1 MHCCKDSTSGGLSR
15 LRSKLSRVEDAQ
27 DETRRSID
35 QVDDQVKEVERGIKK
50 DTNTLKKAEQK
61 LTSKALSLTGKALG
75 LVGDIARSESD
86 SVKDGEN
93 LEAEMAE
100 ETSTFEDMVT
110 KDTAS
115 AIDKFTGL
123 QIRALKFQSSSLKF
137 PRARTCEL
145 HRTFFQQFSKIIKKC
160 CILEKSR
167 KNLAKF

>member
-1 MHCCKDSTSGGLSR
+1 M
-15 LRSKLSRVEDAQ
+15 RSKLSRVEDAQ

-35 QVDDQVKEVERGIKK
+35 QVDDQVKEVERGVKK

-145 HRTFFQQFSKIIKKC
+145 HRAR
-160 CILEKSR
+160 SR
-167 KNLAKF
+167 LYKFRRASPSARLWWNLSSQ

>member
-1 MHCCKDSTSGGLSR
+1 MQLRIDAAVKAAKDAANDVKGRMRTM
-15 LRSKLSRVEDAQ
+15 VEDAQ

-35 QVDDQVKEVERGIKK
+35 QVDDQVKEVERGVKK

-115 AIDKFTGL
+115 AIDKFTKNSEQLGVPPISEL
-123 QIRALKFQSSSLKF
+123 IRVNCNLFWTKQGSFLITESANL
-137 PRARTCEL
+137 
-145 HRTFFQQFSKIIKKC
+145 
-160 CILEKSR
+160 R
-167 KNLAKF
+167 KVGN